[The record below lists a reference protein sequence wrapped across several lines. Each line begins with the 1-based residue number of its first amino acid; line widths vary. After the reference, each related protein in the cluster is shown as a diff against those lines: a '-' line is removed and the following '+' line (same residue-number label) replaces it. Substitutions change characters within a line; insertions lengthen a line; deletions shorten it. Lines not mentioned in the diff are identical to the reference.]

1 MNNVKYFNLY
11 GSTGQIGSKSLQI
24 IDRYFPSI
32 KINLLVANT
41 NYKKLLKQAI
51 SYKPKFIFINDESKI
66 KYLKKSI
73 NNKETK
79 IIDSSELFHLIKSSK
94 SDISILSI
102 SGYKSLEYLTSIFH
116 NTNILGI
123 VNKECIVS
131 AGHLFHKINKKNKTK
146 IFPLDS
152 EHFSLKSLFNLCNY
166 DGFKKIYITAS
177 GGPFFKNSFNEVKNI
192 SFQQAKNHPK
202 WKMGYK
208 NSIDSATLANKCL
221 ELIEAHYLF
230 NLPYDKLRMLIHP
243 EALVHSIIEY
253 NNYTS
258 VMNYFYHD
266 MYIPLFNFFS
276 EAINKKKYPILN
288 CNYDFKKNSSLNF
301 YKPNLKQFPILNIFN
316 EMEKSPINLI
326 KFNCANEFAVNLFAE
341 KKINFGNIHN
351 IIANSISLDLKSQV
365 NNVKNIIDFQ
375 NNFIEILKS
384 KYL

>member
-1 MNNVKYFNLY
+1 MKKIKFFNLY

-51 SYKPKFIFINDESKI
+51 YYKPKFICINDESKI
-66 KYLKKSI
+66 KHLKKNI

-94 SDISILSI
+94 SDISILAI

-116 NTNILGI
+116 NTDTLGI

-152 EHFSLKSLFNLCNY
+152 EHYSLKSLFNLRNY
-166 DGFKKIYITAS
+166 DELKKIYITAS
-177 GGPFFKNSFNEVKNI
+177 GGPFFKNKFNEIKNI
-192 SFQQAKNHPK
+192 SFKQAVSHPK

-230 NLPYDKLRMLIHP
+230 NLPYNKLSMIIHP

-258 VMNYFYHD
+258 LMNYFYHD

-276 EAINKKKYPILN
+276 ETINEKNYPNVN

-316 EMEKSPINLI
+316 EIDKSPINLI

-341 KKINFGNIHN
+341 KKINFGDIHN
-351 IIANSISLDLKSQV
+351 IIAKSLSLDLKNKV

-384 KYL
+384 KFL

>member
-1 MNNVKYFNLY
+1 MKKVRYFNLY

-51 SYKPKFIFINDESKI
+51 SYKPKFISINDESKI
-66 KYLKKSI
+66 KHLKKNI

-79 IIDSSELFHLIKSSK
+79 IIHSSELFHLIKSSK
-94 SDISILSI
+94 SDISILAI

-116 NTNILGI
+116 NTDTLGI

-152 EHFSLKSLFNLCNY
+152 EHYSLKNLFNLCNY
-166 DGFKKIYITAS
+166 DELKKIYITAS
-177 GGPFFKNSFNEVKNI
+177 GGPFFKNKFNEIKNI
-192 SFQQAKNHPK
+192 SFKQAKNHPK

-230 NLPYDKLRMLIHP
+230 NLPYDKLSMLIHP

-266 MYIPLFNFFS
+266 MNIPLFNFFS
-276 EAINKKKYPILN
+276 EAINEKNYPILN
-288 CNYDFKKNSSLNF
+288 SNYDFKKNSSLNF

-316 EMEKSPINLI
+316 EIEKSPINLI

-351 IIANSISLDLKSQV
+351 IIANSLSLDLNSQV

-384 KYL
+384 KFL